1 MDLNNYF
8 VFDGERSSDLDTYIA
23 GEGTFNAPERV
34 YTMQD
39 IPGRNGQ
46 IALDEGRFEN
56 YELKYPAFIF
66 TSAGADFRRKISDLR
81 NALLSKKGYKR
92 LTDTYHPDEYR
103 LAIYREGLETKPV
116 QYNRAGEFDLV
127 FDCKPQRFLLEGEVP
142 ISYPKTPTGEITT
155 ATGTSVSVDNAGEN
169 KKVITEL
176 KETIPLEIDD
186 NGYGSTWAPGTTTR
200 SLAALPN
207 SLKTAG
213 TITRDTVS
221 FTYVDDNTL
230 RISGYTNTEDKWL
243 IPTDERNVNNPNA
256 RKLSTYGHHC
266 LYATGNSTPIRI
278 WVGPADGSEPMKA
291 HGANVQFWVDSGSK
305 YLIDA
310 VQPKNYAEP
319 TEDTK
324 FWLFKGYS
332 NEKHS
337 YMPYT
342 NQGKF
347 VEQTETHLLQT
358 CDGITAS
365 HSIDLSDVTDNY
377 GGELEYITGAYTNKY
392 RTFEVTPSRLTWTY
406 DDSLSQD
413 TTFCFTA
420 YLGANGD
427 IKSDTLRS
435 GLYSSYTDDYLINH
449 DVEGV
454 SGIMPPGI
462 TVTRMRLRVKKDRL
476 GNSGTADALKAY
488 LPDTLYLAGER
499 LTAVDSTVE
508 KSTFL
513 LYDGINTFTAGG
525 HQLSLKYM
533 DNPNIIENPT
543 QFPSKPVIEVEGNG
557 TLYIGNVAITIGG
570 TSHTVIDCE
579 TMEAYD
585 GYTSKNSDISISSID
600 FPVLDAGK
608 TGLVLGDGITSVT
621 VTPRWWKI

>member
-8 VFDGERSSDLDTYIA
+8 VFDGEKSSDLDTYIA

-34 YTMQD
+34 YTMQN

-66 TSAGADFRRKISDLR
+66 TSAGADFRRKISELR

-142 ISYPKTPTGEITT
+142 ISYPKSPTGEVTT

-186 NGYGSTWAPGTTTR
+186 NGYGSTWAPGANEK
-200 SLAALPN
+200 SIAKLPQWF
-207 SLKTAG
+207 KTAG
-213 TITRDTVS
+213 SETHGTVTFTWIDDTTVQVTGTS
-221 FTYVDDNTL
+221 TEGQYLEENRGVTASSPDAVRFPS
-230 RISGYTNTEDKWL
+230 SGYYRLLVKGDAHVRL
-243 IPTDERNVNNPNA
+243 
-256 RKLSTYGHHC
+256 
-266 LYATGNSTPIRI
+266 
-278 WVGPADGSEPMKA
+278 WVGPADGSSSMRIYG
-291 HGANVQFWVDSGSK
+291 HNQQFYAYTDYVYIVDVIQ
-305 YLIDA
+305 YA
-310 VQPKNYAEP
+310 NYAEP
-319 TEDTK
+319 EGTTSFAVAKYASGDPVYP
-324 FWLFKGYS
+324 LI
-332 NEKHS
+332 
-337 YMPYT
+337 PYT
-342 NQGKF
+342 NQGTF

-358 CDGITAS
+358 CEGITAS
-365 HSIDLSDVTDNY
+365 YPVDLGEVADNY
-377 GGELEYITGAYTNKY
+377 GGELEYVTGAYTNKY
-392 RTFEVTPSRLTWTY
+392 KVYSVVPSNLGWRLSSTDTQTSLFLAPSSHRIAKDTIVSGMFTSYSSAELESNVNIEGIANYSDNTVTNRLMLRILNSRLTEV
-406 DDSLSQD
+406 SV
-413 TTFCFTA
+413 
-420 YLGANGD
+420 
-427 IKSDTLRS
+427 S
-435 GLYSSYTDDYLINH
+435 GLL
-449 DVEGV
+449 
-454 SGIMPPGI
+454 
-462 TVTRMRLRVKKDRL
+462 
-476 GNSGTADALKAY
+476 AY
-488 LPDTLYLAGER
+488 LPDVLNIAGENTSP
-499 LTAVDSTVE
+499 LDYNVE

-570 TSHTVIDCE
+570 SSHTVIDCE

-608 TGLVLGDGITSVT
+608 TGLILGDGITSVT
-621 VTPRWWKI
+621 IIPRWWKI

>member
-34 YTMQD
+34 YTMQN

-142 ISYPKTPTGEITT
+142 ISYPKTPTGEIST

-186 NGYGSTWAPGTTTR
+186 NGYGSTWAPGANAR
-200 SLAALPN
+200 SKCAFQK
-207 SLKTAG
+207 SFEDAG
-213 TITRDTVS
+213 TVTRDTVS
-221 FTYVDDNTL
+221 FIWVNDNTVKVT
-230 RISGYTNTEDKWL
+230 GTTDTEDAYL
-243 IPTDERNVNNPNA
+243 IPPEEITVDNPNA
-256 RKLSTYGHHC
+256 MNFPGYGNHR
-266 LYATGNSTPIRI
+266 LYVDGNASVSIYIWRDGDTTISHYIRG
-278 WVGPADGSEPMKA
+278 VS
-291 HGANVQFWVDSGSK
+291 FWVDTGSK
-305 YLIDA
+305 YLIQVA
-310 VQPKNYAEP
+310 QYKNYTEP
-319 TEDTK
+319 RETK
-324 FWLFKGYS
+324 FWVAPNDGGSTDYR
-332 NEKHS
+332 
-337 YMPYT
+337 PYT
-342 NQGKF
+342 NQGTF
-347 VEQTETHLLQT
+347 VEQTETHLLQS

-365 HSIDLSDVTDNY
+365 HSVDLGDVADNY
-377 GGELEYITGAYTNKY
+377 GGELEYVTGAYTNKY
-392 RTFEVTPSRLTWTY
+392 KVYAVVPSNLSWTLVSTDTQTSLFRAPTGYPLVRDSIVSGMFTSYSSSELESNVNVEGIANYSDNTVTNRLMLRILNSRLTEV
-406 DDSLSQD
+406 SV
-413 TTFCFTA
+413 
-420 YLGANGD
+420 
-427 IKSDTLRS
+427 S
-435 GLYSSYTDDYLINH
+435 GLL
-449 DVEGV
+449 
-454 SGIMPPGI
+454 
-462 TVTRMRLRVKKDRL
+462 
-476 GNSGTADALKAY
+476 AY
-488 LPDTLYLAGER
+488 LPDVLNIAGENTTP
-499 LTAVDSTVE
+499 LDSTVE

-533 DNPNIIENPT
+533 DNPNVIENPT

-600 FPVLDAGK
+600 FPVLNAGK
-608 TGLVLGDGITSVT
+608 TGLILGDGITSVT

>member
-8 VFDGERSSDLDTYIA
+8 VFDGEKSSDLDTYIA

-34 YTMQD
+34 YTMQN

-142 ISYPKTPTGEITT
+142 ISYPKSPTGEIST

-186 NGYGSTWAPGTTTR
+186 NGYGSTWAPGANEK
-200 SLAALPN
+200 SIAKLPQWF
-207 SLKTAG
+207 KTAG
-213 TITRDTVS
+213 SETHGTVTFTWIDDTTVQVTGTS
-221 FTYVDDNTL
+221 TEGQYLEENRGVTASSPDVVKFPS
-230 RISGYTNTEDKWL
+230 SGYYRLLVKGDAH
-243 IPTDERNVNNPNA
+243 V
-256 RKLSTYGHHC
+256 
-266 LYATGNSTPIRI
+266 RI
-278 WVGPADGSEPMKA
+278 WVGPADGSSSMQIYGHNHQFYA
-291 HGANVQFWVDSGSK
+291 YTNYVYIIDVIQYAND
-305 YLIDA
+305 
-310 VQPKNYAEP
+310 AEP
-319 TEDTK
+319 AGTTSFAVAKYASGDSVYP
-324 FWLFKGYS
+324 LI
-332 NEKHS
+332 
-337 YMPYT
+337 PYT
-342 NQGKF
+342 NQGTF
-347 VEQTETHLLQT
+347 VEQTETHLLQS
-358 CDGITAS
+358 CNGITAS
-365 HSIDLSDVTDNY
+365 HPVDLSDVTDNY

-406 DDSLSQD
+406 DDSLSQG

-427 IKSDTLRS
+427 IKSDTLKS
-435 GLYSSYTDDYLINH
+435 GLYSSYTDDYLTNH
-449 DVEGV
+449 DIEGV

-462 TVTRMRLRVKKDRL
+462 TVTRMRLRIKKDRL
-476 GNSGTADALKAY
+476 GNSGTAEALKAY

-533 DNPNIIENPT
+533 NNPNIIENPT
-543 QFPSKPVIEVEGNG
+543 EFPSKPVIEVEGNG

-608 TGLVLGDGITSVT
+608 TGLILGDGITSVT

>member
-8 VFDGERSSDLDTYIA
+8 VFDGEKSSDLDTYIA

-34 YTMQD
+34 YTMQN

-142 ISYPKTPTGEITT
+142 ISYPKSPTGEVTT
-155 ATGTSVSVDNAGEN
+155 ATGNSVSVDNAGEN

-176 KETIPLEIDD
+176 KETIPLEIDE
-186 NGYGSTWAPGTTTR
+186 NGYGSTWAPGTNLN
-200 SLAALPN
+200 SVAALPA
-207 SLKTAG
+207 SFKTAK
-213 TITRDTVS
+213 TVTRDTVT
-221 FTYVDDNTL
+221 FTWVDDNTVNITGTINTDTARLILPENLNVDNPDARYFPSYGNYML
-230 RISGYTNTEDKWL
+230 RSTSS
-243 IPTDERNVNNPNA
+243 NVVI
-256 RKLSTYGHHC
+256 
-266 LYATGNSTPIRI
+266 YA
-278 WVGPADGSEPMKA
+278 GPADGSSAMEA
-291 HGANVQFWVDSGSK
+291 HGANNSFWVSSNYK
-305 YLIDA
+305 YLIQ
-310 VQPKNYAEP
+310 VNQYKNYVE
-319 TEDTK
+319 TGEVK
-324 FWLFKGYS
+324 FWVYKQVSGNPGYT
-332 NEKHS
+332 
-337 YMPYT
+337 PYT
-342 NQGKF
+342 NQGTF

-365 HSIDLSDVTDNY
+365 HSVDLGEVADNY
-377 GGELEYITGAYTNKY
+377 GGELEYVTGAYTNKY
-392 RTFEVTPSRLTWTY
+392 KVYSVVPSNLSWRLSSTDTQTSLFLAPSSHRIAKDTIVSGMFTSYSSAELESNVNIEGIANYSDNTVTNRLMLRILNSRLTEV
-406 DDSLSQD
+406 SV
-413 TTFCFTA
+413 
-420 YLGANGD
+420 
-427 IKSDTLRS
+427 S
-435 GLYSSYTDDYLINH
+435 GLL
-449 DVEGV
+449 
-454 SGIMPPGI
+454 
-462 TVTRMRLRVKKDRL
+462 
-476 GNSGTADALKAY
+476 AY
-488 LPDTLYLAGER
+488 LPDVLNIAGENTSP
-499 LTAVDSTVE
+499 LDYNVE

-543 QFPSKPVIEVEGNG
+543 QFPSKPVIEVTGNG

-570 TSHTVIDCE
+570 SSHTVIDCE

-608 TGLVLGDGITSVT
+608 TGLILGDGITAVT

>member
-8 VFDGERSSDLDTYIA
+8 VFDGENSSDLDTYIA

-34 YTMQD
+34 YTMQN

-81 NALLSKKGYKR
+81 NVLLSKKGYKR

-142 ISYPKTPTGEITT
+142 ISYPKTPTGEVST

-186 NGYGSTWAPGTTTR
+186 NGYGSTWAPGANEK
-200 SLAALPN
+200 SIAKLPQWF
-207 SLKTAG
+207 KTAG
-213 TITRDTVS
+213 SETHGTVTFTWIDDTTVQVTGTS
-221 FTYVDDNTL
+221 TEGQYLEENRGVTASSPDAIRFPS
-230 RISGYTNTEDKWL
+230 SGYYRLLVKGDAH
-243 IPTDERNVNNPNA
+243 V
-256 RKLSTYGHHC
+256 
-266 LYATGNSTPIRI
+266 RI
-278 WVGPADGSEPMKA
+278 WVGPADGSSSMQIYGHNHQFYA
-291 HGANVQFWVDSGSK
+291 YTNYVYIIDVIQYAND
-305 YLIDA
+305 
-310 VQPKNYAEP
+310 AEP
-319 TEDTK
+319 AGTTSFAVAKYASGDPVYP
-324 FWLFKGYS
+324 LI
-332 NEKHS
+332 
-337 YMPYT
+337 PYT
-342 NQGKF
+342 NQGTF
-347 VEQTETHLLQT
+347 VEQTETHLSLT

-365 HSIDLSDVTDNY
+365 YPVDLGEVTDSY
-377 GGELEYITGAYTNKY
+377 GGELNYLTGVYTNKY
-392 RTFEVTPSRLTWTY
+392 MTFSMKPKDLTWWFAASGTNTYCFFAYTTEDYVEGTVVSPMYQTY
-406 DDSLSQD
+406 DD
-413 TTFCFTA
+413 A
-420 YLGANGD
+420 YLVNNDVVGISSGHTANGQMVRVRVPKD
-427 IKSDTLRS
+427 MLGGVDE
-435 GLYSSYTDDYLINH
+435 SYLKDYLP
-449 DVEGV
+449 
-454 SGIMPPGI
+454 S
-462 TVTRMRLRVKKDRL
+462 
-476 GNSGTADALKAY
+476 
-488 LPDTLYLAGER
+488 TLVLAAER
-499 LTAVDSTVE
+499 TTPLDYNVE

-513 LYDGINTFTAGG
+513 LYDGTNTFTAGG

-543 QFPSKPVIEVEGNG
+543 QFPSKPVIEVVGNG